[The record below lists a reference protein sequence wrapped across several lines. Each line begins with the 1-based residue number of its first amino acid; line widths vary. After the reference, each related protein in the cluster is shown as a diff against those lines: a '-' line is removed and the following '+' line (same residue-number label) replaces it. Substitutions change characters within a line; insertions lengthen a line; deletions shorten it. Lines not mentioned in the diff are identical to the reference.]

1 MSGDTKSG
9 DTKTDGAKTDGAKAS
24 SPLTLATRGWLD
36 HLRVER
42 GAADNTLTSYR
53 RDLTRYVQFLT
64 GRGIS
69 DPAVVREPDV
79 TEFLAQ
85 LREGAPDRPPLS
97 ASSAART
104 LIAVRG
110 FHRFLALEGA
120 TETDPAVGVAPPK
133 VPKRLPKAISIAQVE
148 DLLAAASLGDS
159 PAALRD
165 RAMLEVLYGAGAR
178 ISEVTGLDL
187 DDIDFGDPGV
197 GAPGIGDPDP
207 DGVDRRPGSVR
218 LVGKG
223 SKERVVPLGS
233 YAREAVTAYTVRARP
248 SLATRGKGTPALF
261 LNLRGGRISRQGAWA
276 AIHAAADR
284 AGLGDT
290 VSPHTLRHSFATH
303 MLEGGADIRVVQELL
318 GHASVTT
325 TQIYTMVTVQHL
337 REVYAEAHPRA
348 R

>member
-1 MSGDTKSG
+1 MTGDARTADVKG
-9 DTKTDGAKTDGAKAS
+9 VCTEAS

-53 RDLTRYVQFLT
+53 RDLARYDQFLN

-69 DPAVVREPDV
+69 DPAFVREVDV
-79 TEFLAQ
+79 TQFLAS
-85 LREGAPDRPPLS
+85 LREGGPERAPLS

-110 FHRFLALEGA
+110 LHRFLALEGA
-120 TETDPAVGVAPPK
+120 TAADPAVGVAPPK
-133 VPKRLPKAISIAQVE
+133 VPKRLPKAISVE
-148 DLLAAASLGDS
+148 EVESLLSAASLGDS
-159 PAALRD
+159 AAALRD

-178 ISEVTGLDL
+178 ISEAVGLDL
-187 DDIDFGDPGV
+187 DDIDFGETEPVVADLDQV
-197 GAPGIGDPDP
+197 N
-207 DGVDRRPGSVR
+207 RRPGSVR

-223 SKERVVPLGS
+223 SRERIVPLGS

-248 SLATRGKGTPALF
+248 SMALRGKGTPALF
-261 LNLRGGRISRQGAWA
+261 LNLRGGRLSRQGAWG
-276 AIHAAADR
+276 AIHAAAER
-284 AGLGDT
+284 ADLGDR

-303 MLEGGADIRVVQELL
+303 MLEGGADVRVVQELL